1 MAAHR
6 LVVAS
11 LFLCCLAEICYGK
24 VLFSSLKRTL
34 DVTASPKQGQVL
46 LSGVDKISG
55 TWALN
60 KTFPAGTDSSYKTI
74 KLKLC
79 YAHISQLDRAWRKT
93 VDDLSKDKTCQHKM
107 LAMPYNAANKT
118 VHTFEWLIER
128 DVPQATYFVRAYA
141 FDSSDVQVAYGQ
153 STNANKSS
161 NLFEINAISGRHVSL
176 DICSVCFSA
185 FSVLSLG
192 VFFYI
197 EKRKG
202 KSQKQ

>member
-1 MAAHR
+1 
-6 LVVAS
+6 
-11 LFLCCLAEICYGK
+11 
-24 VLFSSLKRTL
+24 
-34 DVTASPKQGQVL
+34 
-46 LSGVDKISG
+46 
-55 TWALN
+55 
-60 KTFPAGTDSSYKTI
+60 
-74 KLKLC
+74 
-79 YAHISQLDRAWRKT
+79 
-93 VDDLSKDKTCQHKM
+93 M
-107 LAMPYNAANKT
+107 LAMPYDAANKT

-141 FDSSDVQVAYGQ
+141 FDSNDVQVAYGQ

-161 NLFEINAISGRHVSL
+161 NLFEINAISGRHTSL